1 MTKRGFRMLG
11 PPTLTIEKK
20 GNENMKVIGTRSC
33 CGLLMSF
40 VFLAFAVYA
49 HTEAE
54 TNAVAR
60 SMLEFVLL
68 SVDDSFDDT
77 DNGVEKEAIVTW
89 PSFLA
94 LGESEGWTPPEK
106 KAAFAWYLSM
116 LGTNDCTSLS
126 ATDHEL
132 VRIALSKC
140 EVLDYAEAAPS
151 YKTLALN
158 PKGIYR
164 YRAIDLALKYS
175 PVSDATTEFVETIIT
190 NVSGYTSGERVGCYW
205 EYAKKLQQDPCTNGT
220 CASAL
225 SMFYRNRK
233 VSGTGA
239 ATLDRLFS
247 DKIVGYANSSNRLDT
262 ALSMLMVTNMRP
274 QFVEY
279 FVGVTNQLLS
289 SGQPLPWINVGGGGN

>member
-151 YKTLALN
+151 YKALALN

-175 PVSDATTEFVETIIT
+175 PVSDATTEFIETIIT

-289 SGQPLPWINVGGGGN
+289 SGQPLPWIKVGGGGN

>member
-1 MTKRGFRMLG
+1 MKKKVMALCVCIASFAVASAWAHTYDETNDIVYAALDRAAFYYDDLPWGSPPGNDPPPTTWRGFLG
-11 PPTLTIEKK
+11 
-20 GNENMKVIGTRSC
+20 
-33 CGLLMSF
+33 
-40 VFLAFAVYA
+40 AD
-49 HTEAE
+49 
-54 TNAVAR
+54 TN
-60 SMLEFVLL
+60 
-68 SVDDSFDDT
+68 
-77 DNGVEKEAIVTW
+77 
-89 PSFLA
+89 
-94 LGESEGWTPPEK
+94 GWTLAGK
-106 KAAFAWYLSM
+106 MAAFDWYLST
-116 LGTNDCTSLS
+116 LATNDCETLDES
-126 ATDHEL
+126 DEL
-132 VRIALSKC
+132 YARVALGKC
-140 EVLDYAEAAPS
+140 EWFNYTNSVNAM
-151 YKTLALN
+151 KTLVLN
-158 PKGIYR
+158 PKGVYR
-164 YRAIDLALKYS
+164 EWAINLAVRFS
-175 PVSDATTEFVETIIT
+175 SIDNTTTEFVETIIT

-205 EYAKKLQQDPCTNGT
+205 EYVKKLRQDPCTNGA

>member
-1 MTKRGFRMLG
+1 MKKKVMALLALSISFAVASARAHTYDETNDVVYAALSRASSYYDDLLEGSPPDKDPPPTTWRGFLG
-11 PPTLTIEKK
+11 
-20 GNENMKVIGTRSC
+20 
-33 CGLLMSF
+33 
-40 VFLAFAVYA
+40 AD
-49 HTEAE
+49 
-54 TNAVAR
+54 TN
-60 SMLEFVLL
+60 
-68 SVDDSFDDT
+68 
-77 DNGVEKEAIVTW
+77 
-89 PSFLA
+89 
-94 LGESEGWTPPEK
+94 GWTLAGK
-106 KAAFAWYLSM
+106 MAAFDWYLST
-116 LGTNDCTSLS
+116 LATNDCETLDES
-126 ATDHEL
+126 DEL
-132 VRIALSKC
+132 YARVALGKC
-140 EVLDYAEAAPS
+140 EWFNYTNSVNAM
-151 YKTLALN
+151 KTLVLN
-158 PKGIYR
+158 PKGVYR
-164 YRAIDLALKYS
+164 EWAINLAVRFS
-175 PVSDATTEFVETIIT
+175 SIDNTTTEFVETIIT

-205 EYAKKLQQDPCTNGT
+205 EYVKKLRQDPCTNGA

>member
-1 MTKRGFRMLG
+1 MKKKVMALCVCIASFAVATAWAHTYDETNDVVYAALDRAAFYYDDLPWGSPPDNDPPPTTWRGFLG
-11 PPTLTIEKK
+11 
-20 GNENMKVIGTRSC
+20 
-33 CGLLMSF
+33 
-40 VFLAFAVYA
+40 AD
-49 HTEAE
+49 
-54 TNAVAR
+54 TN
-60 SMLEFVLL
+60 
-68 SVDDSFDDT
+68 
-77 DNGVEKEAIVTW
+77 
-89 PSFLA
+89 
-94 LGESEGWTPPEK
+94 GWTLAGK
-106 KAAFAWYLSM
+106 MAAFDWYLST
-116 LGTNDCTSLS
+116 LATNDCETLDES
-126 ATDHEL
+126 DEL
-132 VRIALSKC
+132 YARIALGKC
-140 EVLDYAEAAPS
+140 EWFNYTNSVNAMKA
-151 YKTLALN
+151 LALN
-158 PKGIYR
+158 PKGVYR
-164 YRAIDLALKYS
+164 EWAINLAVRFS
-175 PVSDATTEFVETIIT
+175 PVDNNTTEFVETIIT

-205 EYAKKLQQDPCTNGT
+205 EYAKKLQQDPCTNGV

>member
-1 MTKRGFRMLG
+1 MKKKVMALCVCIASFAVASAWAHTYDETNDIVYAALDRAAFYYDDLPWGSPPDNDPPPTTWRGFLG
-11 PPTLTIEKK
+11 
-20 GNENMKVIGTRSC
+20 
-33 CGLLMSF
+33 
-40 VFLAFAVYA
+40 AD
-49 HTEAE
+49 
-54 TNAVAR
+54 TN
-60 SMLEFVLL
+60 
-68 SVDDSFDDT
+68 
-77 DNGVEKEAIVTW
+77 
-89 PSFLA
+89 
-94 LGESEGWTPPEK
+94 GWTLAGK
-106 KAAFAWYLSM
+106 MAAFDWYLST
-116 LGTNDCTSLS
+116 LATNDCETL
-126 ATDHEL
+126 DDFDEL
-132 VRIALSKC
+132 YARVAIGKC
-140 EVLDYAEAAPS
+140 EEFNYTNSVNAMKA
-151 YKTLALN
+151 LALN
-158 PKGIYR
+158 PKGVYR
-164 YRAIDLALKYS
+164 EWAINLAVRFS
-175 PVSDATTEFVETIIT
+175 PIDNNTTEFIETIIT

-205 EYAKKLQQDPCTNGT
+205 EYVKKLRQDPCTNGA

>member
-1 MTKRGFRMLG
+1 MKKKCLALCVYVSSFAASTALGHTHDETNEVIGAAITRAAFYYDDLPWGSPPDNDPPPTTWRGFLG
-11 PPTLTIEKK
+11 
-20 GNENMKVIGTRSC
+20 
-33 CGLLMSF
+33 
-40 VFLAFAVYA
+40 AD
-49 HTEAE
+49 
-54 TNAVAR
+54 TN
-60 SMLEFVLL
+60 
-68 SVDDSFDDT
+68 
-77 DNGVEKEAIVTW
+77 
-89 PSFLA
+89 
-94 LGESEGWTPPEK
+94 GWTLAGK
-106 KAAFAWYLSM
+106 MAAFDWYLST
-116 LGTNDCTSLS
+116 LATNDCETL
-126 ATDHEL
+126 DDFDEL
-132 VRIALSKC
+132 YARVAIGKC
-140 EVLDYAEAAPS
+140 EEFNYTNSVNAMKA
-151 YKTLALN
+151 LALN
-158 PKGIYR
+158 PKGVYR
-164 YRAIDLALKYS
+164 EWAINLAVRFS
-175 PVSDATTEFVETIIT
+175 PIDNNTTEFIETIIT

-205 EYAKKLQQDPCTNGT
+205 EYVKKLRQDPCTNGA